1 MEFPVVA
8 QSTMFLLKSTLQN
21 TITNLASAAARFNK
35 VDLKREYIAKRC
47 IFVFYLQ
54 MQFRLRWEGRCQST
68 SLRFLN
74 LRYEYLKLHAFS
86 LSKLKDC

>member
-21 TITNLASAAARFNK
+21 TITNLASAATRFNK

-47 IFVFYLQ
+47 IFVFFLQ
-54 MQFRLRWEGRCQST
+54 MQLVVVSGGRGGV
-68 SLRFLN
+68 N
-74 LRYEYLKLHAFS
+74 PPA
-86 LSKLKDC
+86 